1 MVLGFK
7 DTQMRNYVTEA
18 YNTLEMAFS
27 MIKIIQKVK
36 KEINFD
42 GLNMRI
48 GLHIVIIYLLYRVE
62 E

>member
-1 MVLGFK
+1 
-7 DTQMRNYVTEA
+7 MRNYVTEA

-36 KEINFD
+36 KEIDFE

-48 GLHIVIIYLLYRVE
+48 GLHIVIIIDLKINK
-62 E
+62 